1 MEFAN
6 FVQGFHAPAASDHLI
21 DAEVQPGNT
30 ILECLSDVT
39 ISKRS
44 QLFSESFALS
54 IHYLFFEF
62 SCLALSLL
70 AHF

>member
-6 FVQGFHAPAASDHLI
+6 FVQGFHAPAVSDQLI

-30 ILECLSDVT
+30 TLECLSDVV

-44 QLFSESFALS
+44 QLFSIIFQ
-54 IHYLFFEF
+54 
-62 SCLALSLL
+62 
-70 AHF
+70 